1 MFEALVPDFLS
12 LSVFFLSVFVV
23 SFTAA
28 AVVFRWN
35 KVCVFTRE
43 SEEAWLTAFSWLVF
57 YFIFKQSGDIS
68 PWLVILPFIMLTAVG
83 KTACGI
89 QAVVCFA
96 CCFSVSF
103 LLPPSMAFFPKI
115 LPFWAQRILIGSLLY
130 LFIRLFSSLKQIP
143 YILDDYVKILGI
155 SFLLLSF
162 FRFPVGTEIYYA
174 FIPFLILWAF
184 SFFTLQS
191 GNASIPAFGFL
202 TGFFIL
208 YLAIRTQSFQPFVF
222 IFYLLFEACYGFI
235 RRHRGKEPEF
245 FIQKTIQNH
254 PEYTIGLLEFMKYR
268 LMLFGLLSIS
278 SVLYKST
285 LIFVCALFL
294 LYEIIYR
301 QNRVGQPDATIRSI
315 FRQMKEDWKNIKENY
330 RQKKAEISFALEKPS
345 KEKKEKK
352 TETEK
357 KQKQSSRKEKKED

>member
-1 MFEALVPDFLS
+1 MFEALIPNFAS
-12 LSVFFLSVFVV
+12 LSVFFLSVFAV
-23 SFTAA
+23 SFAVA
-28 AVVFRWN
+28 AVIFRWN
-35 KVCVFTRE
+35 KICVFMQE
-43 SEEAWLTAFSWLVF
+43 SEEAWLTVLSWLVF
-57 YFIFKQSGDIS
+57 YFIFKQSGDVS
-68 PWLVILPFIMLTAVG
+68 PLLIIFPFIVLTAVG
-83 KTACGI
+83 KTACWI
-89 QAVVCFA
+89 QAAVCFI
-96 CCFSVSF
+96 CCFSASF
-103 LLPPSMAFFPKI
+103 LLPPQMIFFPKL
-115 LPFWAQRILIGSLLY
+115 LPFWAQRLLIGSLLY

-191 GNASIPAFGFL
+191 GSASIPAFGFS

-235 RRHRGKEPEF
+235 RRHRRKEPEF
-245 FIQKTIQNH
+245 FIQRTLQNH

-285 LIFVCALFL
+285 LVFVCALFL

-345 KEKKEKK
+345 KEKK

-357 KQKQSSRKEKKED
+357 KQKKSSRKEKKED